1 MSYLREFSFLSVL
14 LRLILATIV
23 GAIIGYGRTKKKRT
37 AGIKIYMLTCIGAT
51 LSVLLSVY
59 QYEMMKNGAWAP
71 IVAEIGLKYDAS
83 RFGSQV
89 ISGIGFLAAG
99 SIVASEHLQTD
110 GLTSATGLFASVCMG
125 LACGLGFYECVILS
139 ALAILFVLDVMLPLE
154 AKWKRRFRNIT
165 VFIAFEKMEDIADVI
180 QAIEAEGAKIYDI
193 NVERTKKQGENYP
206 SAIFSIKMARNNN
219 SHSAMMST
227 IAMLPMVYSAEEL
240 IS

>member
-1 MSYLREFSFLSVL
+1 MSYLREFNFLSVL
-14 LRLILATIV
+14 LRLILATLV
-23 GAIIGYGRTKKKRT
+23 GALIGYGRTKKKRA
-37 AGIKIYMLTCIGAT
+37 AGIKIYMLTCIGAA

-59 QYEMMKNGAWAP
+59 EYQMMTNGSWAA
-71 IVAEIGLKYDAS
+71 IVQEIGLKYDAS

-125 LACGLGFYECVILS
+125 LACGLGFYECVIPT
-139 ALAILFVLDVMLPLE
+139 AIAIFLVLDVMLPLE
-154 AKWKRRFRNIT
+154 ARYKRRFRNIT
-165 VFIAFEKMEDIADVI
+165 VFVSFEKIENIAEVI
-180 QAIEAEGAKIYDI
+180 QAIEEEGAKIYDI
-193 NVERTKKQGENYP
+193 NIERTERDGDDYP
-206 SAIFSIKMARNNN
+206 SAIFSIKMARHNN

-227 IAMLPMVYSAEEL
+227 IAMLPSVFSIEEL